1 MLQKKENSDIK
12 VIVARVGRCA
22 KAVKGGRRFTFSVLS
37 IAGDGKGKVGIGLGK
52 AAEVADAKD
61 KADQNARKN
70 IAKIHLRDSRTL
82 HHDIEHKF
90 CSGRVRMRSAP
101 AGTGVIAG
109 GPLRALCEALGIK
122 DVVIK
127 SIGSSNPHN
136 MVKAALH
143 GLKKIRSVRYVAEKR
158 GKKASDIVGTR
169 EKLVVEQLEANSSS
183 QNAENQVI

>member
-1 MLQKKENSDIK
+1 MI
-12 VIVARVGRCA
+12 ARVGRCA
-22 KAVKGGRRFTFSVLS
+22 KAVKGGRRFTFSVLA

-52 AAEVADAKD
+52 AAEVADARD

-70 IAKIHLRDSRTL
+70 IAKIHLRDNRTL
-82 HHDIEHKF
+82 HHDIETKF
-90 CSGRVRMRSAP
+90 CSGRVKMRSAS

-136 MVKAALH
+136 MVKAALS
-143 GLKKIRSVRYVAEKR
+143 GLRKIRSLRYVAEKR
-158 GKKASDIVGTR
+158 GKKISDIIGIR
-169 EKLVVEQLEANSSS
+169 EKVVSENPEASLV
-183 QNAENQVI
+183 